1 MPAPSTGRRLE
12 RETIMA
18 DRLDLHHEVLL
29 LTLKNEEGVPDFG
42 NNYSYGMAGAMLA
55 ELLLRERIEV
65 EEDRKKKFLKLRDP
79 APVGEPALDA
89 ALLKMAAAKRRAT
102 LQTWVMRLGT
112 QNLKHVVAGELCR
125 RNVLRA
131 DEDKVLLIF
140 TRKIYPELDPRPE
153 REIVQRLREA
163 IYRDSSNVDPR
174 TAILV
179 SIANAAN
186 VLKNVF
192 PKDELKS
199 RKERIE
205 RVGAGQVGGAAT
217 REAIQAAQTAATMA
231 AIMPAL
237 IVTTTAGH

>member
-1 MPAPSTGRRLE
+1 MYQSE
-12 RETIMA
+12 
-18 DRLDLHHEVLL
+18 RLDLHHELLL
-29 LTLKNEEGVPDFG
+29 LTLKDEEGVPEFG
-42 NNYSYGMAGAMLA
+42 SNYTFGLGGAMLA

-65 EEDRKKKFLKLRDP
+65 EEDRRRKFLKLLDP
-79 APVGEPALDA
+79 TPVGDPALDA

-102 LQTWVMRLGT
+102 LQTWVSRLAT

-125 RNVLRA
+125 RHVLRA

-153 REIVQRLREA
+153 REIVQRLRDA
-163 IYRDSSNVDPR
+163 IYRDGSDVDPR

-192 PKDELKS
+192 PKRELKQ
-199 RKERIE
+199 RKARIRKISE
-205 RVGAGQVGGAAT
+205 GEATGAAT
-217 REAIQAAQTAATMA
+217 RQAVQAAQTAAAMA

-237 IVTTTAGH
+237 IAASTTTTH

>member
-1 MPAPSTGRRLE
+1 MT
-12 RETIMA
+12 

-29 LTLKNEEGVPDFG
+29 LTLKDEEGVPEFG
-42 NNYSYGMAGAMLA
+42 SNYSYGMAGAMLA
-55 ELLLRERIEV
+55 ELLLREKIEV
-65 EEDRKKKFLKLRDP
+65 EEEKKRKFLKLRDSS
-79 APVGEPALDA
+79 PVGDAALDA

-112 QNLKHVVAGELCR
+112 QNLKHVVAAELCR

-153 REIVQRLREA
+153 REVVQRLRDA
-163 IYRDSSNVDPR
+163 IYRESSEVDPR

-179 SIANAAN
+179 SIAKAAN

-192 PKDELKS
+192 PKDELKL

-205 RVGAGQVGGAAT
+205 AIAKGELTGTAT
-217 REAIQAAQTAATMA
+217 VQAVQAAQAAATMA

-237 IVTTTAGH
+237 IVTTTTSH

>member
-1 MPAPSTGRRLE
+1 MNHT
-12 RETIMA
+12 
-18 DRLDLHHEVLL
+18 DRLDLHHELLL
-29 LTLKNEEGVPDFG
+29 LTLKDEEGVPEFG
-42 NNYSYGMAGAMLA
+42 SSYSFGMGGAMLA
-55 ELLLRERIEV
+55 ELLLRGRIEV
-65 EEDRKKKFLKLRDP
+65 EEDRKRKFLKLIDKT
-79 APVGEPALDA
+79 PVGDPALDA

-125 RNVLRA
+125 RHVLRA

-153 REIVQRLREA
+153 REIVQRLRDA
-163 IYRDSSNVDPR
+163 IYRDNSDVEPR

-179 SIANAAN
+179 SLGNSSN

-192 PKDELKS
+192 PKAELKN
-199 RKERIE
+199 RKARIE
-205 RVGAGQVGGAAT
+205 QIAKGEATGAAT
-217 REAIQAAQTAATMA
+217 LQAVQAAQAAAVMA

-237 IVTTTAGH
+237 IVTTTTSH

>member
-1 MPAPSTGRRLE
+1 MT
-12 RETIMA
+12 
-18 DRLDLHHEVLL
+18 DRLDLHHELLL
-29 LTLKNEEGVPDFG
+29 LTLKDEEGVPEFG
-42 NNYSYGMAGAMLA
+42 SNYLYGMSGAMLA
-55 ELLLRERIEV
+55 ELLLRERIEI
-65 EEDRKKKFLKLRDP
+65 EEDRKRKFLKLRDP
-79 APVGEPALDA
+79 SPVGDPALDA

-112 QNLKHVVAGELCR
+112 QTLKHVVAGELCR

-153 REIVQRLREA
+153 REIVQRLRNA
-163 IYRDSSNVDPR
+163 IYREGSEVDPR

-179 SIANAAN
+179 SIANSSN

-192 PKDELKS
+192 PKDELKA
-199 RKERIE
+199 RKENIE
-205 RVGAGQVGGAAT
+205 RIVRGEATGAAT
-217 REAIQAAQTAATMA
+217 LQAVQAAQTAAAMA

-237 IVTTTAGH
+237 MVATTAGH